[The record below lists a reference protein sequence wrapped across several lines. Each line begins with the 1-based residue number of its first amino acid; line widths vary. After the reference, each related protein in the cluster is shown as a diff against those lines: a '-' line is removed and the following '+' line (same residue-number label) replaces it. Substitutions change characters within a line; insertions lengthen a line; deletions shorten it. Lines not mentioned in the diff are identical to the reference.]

1 MIDPPTWHEALDT
14 SRWTPTAPVT
24 VVMRVYERYD
34 KLPEPHYA

>member
-14 SRWTPTAPVT
+14 PHWTPTAPVT

-34 KLPEPHYA
+34 KLPTPQ